1 MAIYEYK
8 CTNSE
13 CSEKDILKEVKI
25 PIAEYSEDKLPLC
38 EKCKEKTS
46 RNYTPNGHQSFGDGY
61 KG

>member
-8 CTNSE
+8 CTNE
-13 CSEKDILKEVKI
+13 KCSEKEVLKDVNI
-25 PIAEYSEDKLPLC
+25 SISEYSEDKLPLC
-38 EKCKEKTS
+38 EACKEKTS